1 MARKCYVTGLGS
13 KAGNNRSHSL
23 QATRRTFKAN
33 LQKVRIVDEK
43 GRVKKVYVSTRAL
56 RSGLVTRA

>member
-13 KAGNNRSHSL
+13 TAGNNRSHSWH
-23 QATRRTFKAN
+23 ATRRTFKAN

-43 GRVKKVYVSTRAL
+43 GHTKKVLVSTRAL

>member
-13 KAGNNRSHSL
+13 TAGNNRSHSL

-33 LQKVRIVDEK
+33 LQKDRIVDEK
-43 GRVKKVYVSTRAL
+43 GHVKRVLVSTRAL